1 MGYRNMIFD
10 VMVMNMEQQLTE
22 LAHERFGKPLEKC
35 GDEETYQI
43 LMLLVKRILAI
54 SEMNSGE
61 KKVYYVSAEFL
72 TGRFLLNTL
81 INLGIYRKTEKLLA
95 HYGKKLENVIECEP
109 EPSLGSGGLGRL
121 SACFMDS
128 IATLGYPAEGIGLNY
143 HYGLFRQSFSDHLQ
157 EMYPDKWMQWD
168 SWEDLLEI
176 SFDVYFG
183 KCKVRSRLY
192 EISIAGYKSG
202 INKLRLF
209 DLESVDGSIVHDGI
223 TFDKT
228 DIRRNLTLFVYPDDS
243 DEAGRILRLYQQYFL
258 ASNAAQLILREMKA
272 RKCDLRRMYDYAVI
286 QINDTHSSLIIP
298 ELIRILED
306 DKALSFMEA
315 VKVVTQTCAYTNHT
329 ILAEALEMWSID
341 ELTEVVPQLVPI
353 IHRLDLIIKSRY
365 MDPSVWIIGMDRMV
379 RMANLCSHFSF
390 SINGVASIHTQ
401 ILKESQLKGFYEI
414 YPEKFSNK
422 TNGISFRRWL
432 FGCNSELS
440 DWITDKIGNDYK
452 FDQSLLEQLRNLADD
467 KTALEELGRIKS
479 GAKHRLASYIKERE
493 GVQLLP
499 EGIYDMLVK
508 RIHEYKRQ
516 QLAALYVI
524 RKYLEIKRGI
534 LPERPINFIFG
545 GKAASAYVLAQDIIH
560 LLLVLQDVVNG
571 DPDVNPYLRMVMV
584 TNYNVTYAEKLI
596 PAADISEQISLAS
609 REASGTGNM
618 KLMLNGAL
626 TLGTEDG
633 ANVEISELV
642 GREDIYLFGIKAEE
656 AIGHIERG
664 DYDPSAV
671 YNSDERVREALDF
684 IVGPQMTET
693 GHREILQRLYDEL
706 RYTDR
711 YMTLLDFED
720 YARTKD
726 RMLRDYEDREAWNRK
741 VLLNI
746 AAAGFFSSDRTI
758 SEYNK
763 DIWKLKS
770 FKTYS
775 EEGK

>member
-10 VMVMNMEQQLTE
+10 VMVMNMERQLTE
-22 LAHERFGKPLEKC
+22 LAHERFGKPLEIC
-35 GDEETYQI
+35 GDEETYHI

-95 HYGKKLENVIECEP
+95 QYGKKLDNVIECEP

-157 EMYPDKWMQWD
+157 EMHPDNWMQWD
-168 SWEDLLEI
+168 SWEDLMEI
-176 SFDVYFG
+176 CFDVYFG
-183 KCKVRSRLY
+183 GFKVRSRMY

-209 DLESVDGSIVHDGI
+209 DLESADGSIVHDGI

-228 DIRRNLTLFVYPDDS
+228 AISKNLTLFVYPDDS
-243 DEAGRILRLYQQYFL
+243 DEAGKILRLYQQYFL

-298 ELIRILED
+298 ELIRILTD

-341 ELTEVVPQLVPI
+341 HLTQVVPQLVPI
-353 IHRLDLIIKSRY
+353 IHRLDLIIKSNNA
-365 MDPSVWIIGMDRMV
+365 DPSVWIIDTDRMV
-379 RMANLCSHFSF
+379 HMANLCVHFTF
-390 SINGVASIHTQ
+390 SVNGVARIHTE
-401 ILKESQLKGFYEI
+401 ILKNSQLSGFDKI
-414 YPEKFSNK
+414 YPERFSNK

-440 DWITDKIGNDYK
+440 DWISDKIGNDYK
-452 FDQSLLEQLRNLADD
+452 FDQSLLEGLRELADD
-467 KTALEELGRIKS
+467 KTALEELDRIK
-479 GAKHRLASYIKERE
+479 AKAKRKLAAYIKARE

-499 EGIYDMLVK
+499 EGIYDLQAK

-516 QLAALYVI
+516 QLGALYVI

-534 LPERPINFIFG
+534 LPARPINFIFG

-571 DPDVNPYLRMVMV
+571 DPEVNPYLRMVMV

-596 PAADISEQISLAS
+596 PAAEVSEQISLAS

-633 ANVEISELV
+633 ANVELSELV
-642 GREDIYLFGIKAEE
+642 GKDNIYLFGISAEE
-656 AIGHIERG
+656 AIGHFERG
-664 DYDPSAV
+664 DYDPSGI

-684 IVGPQMTET
+684 IIGPQMSAI
-693 GHREILQRLYDEL
+693 GHRENLQRLYNEI
-706 RYTDR
+706 RFNDR
-711 YMTLLDFED
+711 YMTLLDFEA
-720 YARTKD
+720 YTETKD
-726 RMLRDYEDREAWNRK
+726 RMLRDYEDRELWNRK

-746 AAAGFFSSDRTI
+746 AAAGYFSSDRTI
-758 SEYNK
+758 SEYNR

>member
-1 MGYRNMIFD
+1 MIFD
-10 VMVMNMEQQLTE
+10 VMVMNMEKQLTE

-35 GDEETYQI
+35 GDEETYHI

-81 INLGIYRKTEKLLA
+81 INLGIYRRTEKLLA
-95 HYGKKLENVIECEP
+95 HYGKKLVNVIECEP

-143 HYGLFRQSFSDHLQ
+143 HFGLFRQSFADHLQ

-168 SWEDLLEI
+168 SWEDLMEI
-176 SFDVYFG
+176 CFDVYFG
-183 KCKVRSRLY
+183 KFKVRSRLY

-209 DLESVDGSIVHDGI
+209 DLESADGSIVHDGI
-223 TFDKT
+223 NFDKT
-228 DIRRNLTLFVYPDDS
+228 DISKNLTLFVYPDDS
-243 DEAGRILRLYQQYFL
+243 DEDGKVLRLYQQYFL
-258 ASNAAQLILREMKA
+258 SSNAAQLILREMKA

-298 ELIRILED
+298 ELIRILTD

-341 ELTEVVPQLVPI
+341 HLTEVVPQLVPI

-365 MDPSVWIIGMDRMV
+365 SDPSVWIIDTDRMV
-379 RMANLCSHFSF
+379 HMANLCVHFSF
-390 SINGVASIHTQ
+390 SVNGVAGIHTD
-401 ILKESQLKGFYEI
+401 ILKNSQLSGFYKI
-414 YPEKFSNK
+414 YPERFSNK

-440 DWITDKIGNDYK
+440 DWISDKIGNDYK
-452 FDQSLLEQLRNLADD
+452 FDPSLLEEMKVFADD
-467 KTALEELGRIKS
+467 KTALEELDHIKS
-479 GAKHRLASYIKERE
+479 RAKRKLAGYIQARE

-499 EGIYDMLVK
+499 EGIYDLMVK

-534 LPERPINFIFG
+534 LPARPINFIFG

-584 TNYNVTYAEKLI
+584 TNYNVTYAERLI
-596 PAADISEQISLAS
+596 PAAEISEQISLAS

-618 KLMLNGAL
+618 KLMLGGAL

-633 ANVEISELV
+633 ANVEIGELV
-642 GREDIYLFGIKAEE
+642 GNDNIYLFGISAGE
-656 AIGHIERG
+656 AIGHFEKK
-664 DYDPSAV
+664 DYDSSV
-671 YNSDERVREALDF
+671 IYNSDERIREALDF
-684 IVGPQMTET
+684 IVGPQMSTI
-693 GHREILQRLYDEL
+693 GHRENLERLYNEI
-706 RYTDR
+706 RYNDR
-711 YMTLLDFED
+711 YMTLLDFAAYTE
-720 YARTKD
+720 TKD

-746 AAAGFFSSDRTI
+746 AAAGYFSSDRTI
-758 SEYNK
+758 SEYNR

>member
-10 VMVMNMEQQLTE
+10 VMVMNMERQLTE
-22 LAHERFGKPLEKC
+22 LAHERFGKPLEIC
-35 GDEETYQI
+35 GDEETYHI

-95 HYGKKLENVIECEP
+95 QYGKKLDNVIECEP

-157 EMYPDKWMQWD
+157 EMHPDNWMQWD
-168 SWEDLLEI
+168 SWEDLMEI
-176 SFDVYFG
+176 CFDVYFG
-183 KCKVRSRLY
+183 GFKVRSRMY
-192 EISIAGYKSG
+192 EISITGYKSG

-209 DLESVDGSIVHDGI
+209 DLESADGSIVHDGI

-228 DIRRNLTLFVYPDDS
+228 AISKNLTLFVYPDDS
-243 DEAGRILRLYQQYFL
+243 DEAGKILRLYQQYFL
-258 ASNAAQLILREMKA
+258 ASNSAQLILREMKA

-298 ELIRILED
+298 ELIRILTD

-341 ELTEVVPQLVPI
+341 HLTQVVPQLVPI
-353 IHRLDLIIKSRY
+353 IHRLDLIIKSNNA
-365 MDPSVWIIGMDRMV
+365 DPSVWIIDTDRMV
-379 RMANLCSHFSF
+379 HMANLCVHFTF
-390 SINGVASIHTQ
+390 SVNGVARIHTE
-401 ILKESQLKGFYEI
+401 ILKNSQLSGFYKI
-414 YPEKFSNK
+414 YPERFSNK

-440 DWITDKIGNDYK
+440 DWISDKIGNDYK
-452 FDQSLLEQLRNLADD
+452 FDQSLLEGLRELADD
-467 KTALEELGRIKS
+467 RTALEELDRIK
-479 GAKHRLASYIKERE
+479 AKAKRKLAAYIKARE

-499 EGIYDMLVK
+499 EGIYDLQAK

-516 QLAALYVI
+516 QLGALYVI

-534 LPERPINFIFG
+534 LPARPINFIFG

-571 DPDVNPYLRMVMV
+571 DPEVNPYLRMVMV

-596 PAADISEQISLAS
+596 PAAEVSEQISLAS

-633 ANVEISELV
+633 ANVELSELV
-642 GREDIYLFGIKAEE
+642 GKDNIYLFGISAEE
-656 AIGHIERG
+656 AIGHFERG
-664 DYDPSAV
+664 DYDPSGI

-684 IVGPQMTET
+684 IIGPQMSAI
-693 GHREILQRLYDEL
+693 GHRENLQRLYNEI
-706 RYTDR
+706 RFNDR
-711 YMTLLDFED
+711 YMTLLDFEA
-720 YARTKD
+720 YTETKD
-726 RMLRDYEDREAWNRK
+726 RMLRDYEDRELWNRK

-746 AAAGFFSSDRTI
+746 AAAGYFSSDRTI
-758 SEYNK
+758 SEYNR

>member
-1 MGYRNMIFD
+1 MIFD
-10 VMVMNMEQQLTE
+10 VMVMNMEKQLTE

-35 GDEETYQI
+35 GDEETYHI

-81 INLGIYRKTEKLLA
+81 INLGIYRRTEKLLA
-95 HYGKKLENVIECEP
+95 HYGKKLVNVIECEP

-143 HYGLFRQSFSDHLQ
+143 HFGLFRQSFADHLQ

-168 SWEDLLEI
+168 SWEDLMEI
-176 SFDVYFG
+176 CFDVYFG
-183 KCKVRSRLY
+183 KFKVRSRLY

-209 DLESVDGSIVHDGI
+209 DLESADGSIVHDGI
-223 TFDKT
+223 NFDKT
-228 DIRRNLTLFVYPDDS
+228 DISKNLTLFVYPDDS
-243 DEAGRILRLYQQYFL
+243 DEDGKVLRLYQQYFL
-258 ASNAAQLILREMKA
+258 SSNAAQLILREMKA

-298 ELIRILED
+298 ELIRILTD

-341 ELTEVVPQLVPI
+341 HLTEVVPQLVPI

-365 MDPSVWIIGMDRMV
+365 SDPSVWIIDTDRMV
-379 RMANLCSHFSF
+379 HMANLCVHFSF
-390 SINGVASIHTQ
+390 SVNGVAGIHTD
-401 ILKESQLKGFYEI
+401 ILKNSQLSGFYKI
-414 YPEKFSNK
+414 YPERFSNK

-440 DWITDKIGNDYK
+440 DWISDKIGNDYK
-452 FDQSLLEQLRNLADD
+452 FDPSLLEEMKVFADD
-467 KTALEELGRIKS
+467 KTALEELDHIKS
-479 GAKHRLASYIKERE
+479 RAKRKLAGYIQARE

-499 EGIYDMLVK
+499 EGIYDLMVK

-534 LPERPINFIFG
+534 LPARPINFIFG

-584 TNYNVTYAEKLI
+584 TNYNVTYAERLI
-596 PAADISEQISLAS
+596 PAAEISEQISLAS

-618 KLMLNGAL
+618 KLMLGGAL

-633 ANVEISELV
+633 ANVEIGELV
-642 GREDIYLFGIKAEE
+642 GNDNIYLFGISAGE
-656 AIGHIERG
+656 AIGHFEKK
-664 DYDPSAV
+664 DYDPSV
-671 YNSDERVREALDF
+671 IYNSDERIREALDF
-684 IVGPQMTET
+684 IVGPQMSTI
-693 GHREILQRLYDEL
+693 GHRENLERLYNEI
-706 RYTDR
+706 RYNDR
-711 YMTLLDFED
+711 YMTLLDFAAYTE
-720 YARTKD
+720 TKD

-746 AAAGFFSSDRTI
+746 AAAGYFSSDRTI
-758 SEYNK
+758 SEYNR

>member
-10 VMVMNMEQQLTE
+10 VMVMNMEKQLTE

-35 GDEETYQI
+35 GDEETYHI

-81 INLGIYRKTEKLLA
+81 INLGIYRRTEKLLA
-95 HYGKKLENVIECEP
+95 HYGKKLVNVIECEP

-143 HYGLFRQSFSDHLQ
+143 HFGLFRQSFADHLQ

-168 SWEDLLEI
+168 SWEDLMEI
-176 SFDVYFG
+176 CFDVYFG
-183 KCKVRSRLY
+183 KFKVRSRLY

-209 DLESVDGSIVHDGI
+209 DLESADGSIVHDGI
-223 TFDKT
+223 NFDKT
-228 DIRRNLTLFVYPDDS
+228 DISKNLTLFVYPDDS
-243 DEAGRILRLYQQYFL
+243 DEDGKVLRLYQQYFL
-258 ASNAAQLILREMKA
+258 SSNAAQLILREMKA

-298 ELIRILED
+298 ELIRILTD

-341 ELTEVVPQLVPI
+341 HLTEVVPQLVPI

-365 MDPSVWIIGMDRMV
+365 SDPSVWIIDTDRMV
-379 RMANLCSHFSF
+379 HMANLCVHFSF
-390 SINGVASIHTQ
+390 SVNGVAGIHTD
-401 ILKESQLKGFYEI
+401 ILKNSQLSGFYKI
-414 YPEKFSNK
+414 YPERFSNK

-440 DWITDKIGNDYK
+440 DWISDKIGNDYK
-452 FDQSLLEQLRNLADD
+452 FDPSLLEEMKVFADD
-467 KTALEELGRIKS
+467 KTALEELDHIKS
-479 GAKHRLASYIKERE
+479 RAKRKLAGYIQARE

-499 EGIYDMLVK
+499 EGIYDLMVK

-534 LPERPINFIFG
+534 LPARPINFIFG

-584 TNYNVTYAEKLI
+584 TNYNVTYAERLI
-596 PAADISEQISLAS
+596 PAAEISEQISLAS

-618 KLMLNGAL
+618 KLMLGGAL

-633 ANVEISELV
+633 ANVEIGELV
-642 GREDIYLFGIKAEE
+642 GNDNIYLFGISAGE
-656 AIGHIERG
+656 AIGHFEKK
-664 DYDPSAV
+664 DYDSSV
-671 YNSDERVREALDF
+671 IYNSDERIREALDF
-684 IVGPQMTET
+684 IVGPQMSTI
-693 GHREILQRLYDEL
+693 GHRENLERLYNEI
-706 RYTDR
+706 RYNDR
-711 YMTLLDFED
+711 YMTLLDFAAYTE
-720 YARTKD
+720 TKD

-746 AAAGFFSSDRTI
+746 AAAGYFSSDRTI
-758 SEYNK
+758 SEYNR